1 MVIFRGIYFP
11 MIVWKLAF
19 SISFFF
25 IFKLSEIIGCQD
37 AHIFQENLSPPAG
50 KIYIDLNGTPHYNL
64 LKERKSQETVKLE
77 FDDSV

>member
-1 MVIFRGIYFP
+1 

-37 AHIFQENLSPPAG
+37 AHIFQENLSPPG
-50 KIYIDLNGTPHYNL
+50 KIYIFWMEPHITTFWK
-64 LKERKSQETVKLE
+64 KERAKRRSN
-77 FDDSV
+77 

>member
-1 MVIFRGIYFP
+1 

-37 AHIFQENLSPPAG
+37 AHIFQENLSPPG
-50 KIYIDLNGTPHYNL
+50 KIYIFLNGTPHYNL

-77 FDDSV
+77 FDDGV